1 MKVYLKPI
9 NCVFLA
15 LPAVILVTM
24 LGLYCCSRNSRSLKS
39 QTTEEERPSSDI
51 LTSISQEPID
61 NPFKD
66 NRNWTRFVQALEKYR
81 TFHRRKLQQM
91 KESSDSD
98 VNVRTLT
105 WACSQERCS
114 GIGDQLIR
122 IQYFFLLAMM
132 SDRVF
137 TIHWDKKMK
146 KAISHLVP
154 NNIQWDYFDES
165 KGMCEDTGP
174 CSGKICDSTTI
185 LKFAWTNKE
194 FADFGEELFSST
206 RHITVTGRVYVDGMF
221 IANNSILDPGEKIR
235 TGMRKLGV
243 QQIFS
248 EAGINDTLFAYHF
261 SHWYD
266 LFHMLGINY
275 IKEIATMNGGFV
287 QASDPWV
294 YVSHTILTYLF
305 AFSED
310 MLANATSYQ
319 KSLNLYGKDYVA
331 LHLRTGFFGTP
342 QQEKYLTRFIAGGW
356 KLFAN
361 KQHWRCLIEHSID
374 LRDRTL
380 GPTAPIYISTDT
392 HLVKEEVKRLYADK
406 NIVTGSYVP
415 THSAKEKVCST
426 STGDSQALWLDF
438 IVMGRAKKI
447 VHSLSSFSINAA
459 FLSPIPLGNRSWVM
473 YDNQKQCLAVFHAGR
488 ESECVCDE

>member
-1 MKVYLKPI
+1 MKLKLKP
-9 NCVFLA
+9 VFIVQF
-15 LPAVILVTM
+15 AVILVTM
-24 LGLYCCSRNSRSLKS
+24 LGLYCSRNSGSLKCV
-39 QTTEEERPSSDI
+39 TLEEERPSSD
-51 LTSISQEPID
+51 TRSSISQEPID

-66 NRNWTRFVQALEKYR
+66 NKDWTTFVQALEKYR
-81 TFHRRKLQQM
+81 VFHRRKLQQM

-105 WACSQERCS
+105 WACSKETCS
-114 GIGDQLIR
+114 GIGDQLLR

-132 SDRVF
+132 SDRMF
-137 TIHWDKKMK
+137 TIRWDKKLK
-146 KAISHLVP
+146 KAVAHLIP

-174 CSGKICDSTTI
+174 CSGKFYDTTTI
-185 LKFAWTNKE
+185 LNLAWTKKE

-221 IANNSILDPGEKIR
+221 IANYSVLDPGEKIR
-235 TGMRKLGV
+235 AGMQKLGV

-248 EAGINDTLFAYHF
+248 EAGINDTLFARRF

-275 IKEIATMNGGFV
+275 IKEIPSMDGGFV
-287 QASDPWV
+287 QASDPWM
-294 YVSHTILTYLF
+294 YVSHTLLTYLF

-310 MLANATSYQ
+310 MLTTAVSYQ

-331 LHLRTGFFGTP
+331 LHLRTGFFGTSH
-342 QQEKYLTRFIAGGW
+342 QEFYLTRLFSGGW

-392 HLVKEEVKRLYADK
+392 HLVKEEVKKFYPDK
-406 NIVTGSYVP
+406 NIVTGTFEP
-415 THSAKEKVCST
+415 KHSTKEKGCSR
-426 STGDSQALWLDF
+426 STDVSLELWLDF
-438 IVMGRAKKI
+438 IVMGRANKI
-447 VHSLSSFSINAA
+447 VHSVSSFSINAA
-459 FLSPIPLGNRSWVM
+459 FLSPIPLRNRSWVM
-473 YDNQKQCLAVFHAGR
+473 YDNQKRCLAVFHAGR
-488 ESECVCDE
+488 ESECICDE